1 MSFILNWHTP
11 GVDLPR
17 YGLFGSDTSPVNLYL
32 LSEKYN
38 IEVAELDGILFR
50 RYNGKN
56 INRNGYGFPLSHSSF
71 DMEKVLRILENDS
84 KERGEGLRFCLCDEN
99 QKNAIDA
106 FRNVKWES
114 FDGDSDYIYSC
125 ESLSRL
131 VGRHFRGQRNLINRF
146 SRIYS
151 TIEYSPL
158 TEQKLPEALKVAE
171 AWVSEHDE
179 YDDALHQEW
188 RSIQKA
194 AEHWQE
200 LSMLGS
206 ILSVDGL
213 AVAFTM
219 FSILSPRCA
228 DGHFSKSLAKFAA
241 DGAYAVIH
249 QRNAVTKEI
258 VECAYMN
265 WEEDMGV
272 PELMKYK
279 ECYHPTFK
287 LKKYYGEVFR

>member
-171 AWVSEHDE
+171 RGC
-179 YDDALHQEW
+179 
-188 RSIQKA
+188 RSMM
-194 AEHWQE
+194 
-200 LSMLGS
+200 SMMMCCIKNGGVFKKLRNIGKNY
-206 ILSVDGL
+206 LCW
-213 AVAFTM
+213 AVFFLWTD
-219 FSILSPRCA
+219 LR
-228 DGHFSKSLAKFAA
+228 
-241 DGAYAVIH
+241 
-249 QRNAVTKEI
+249 
-258 VECAYMN
+258 
-265 WEEDMGV
+265 
-272 PELMKYK
+272 
-279 ECYHPTFK
+279 
-287 LKKYYGEVFR
+287 